1 MVYVVKFKLNDVIP
15 SLHFYYRNFLTT
27 TNDSAPTEH
36 FSTFSLTFLWLTL
49 LLQMVTLRLH
59 PFRRTYQTEPSL
71 ICDFCPSS
79 QRFAYSFRFHL
90 TMDTLAVQLYTSLL
104 PRRIRDFHP
113 LERAHGAQTK
123 KSDCPAAITQRIY
136 FVNSLL
142 TTSTLQQFPIT

>member
-79 QRFAYSFRFHL
+79 QRFAYSFLQISPHDEHPCCSAIHFPLSGH
-90 TMDTLAVQLYTSLL
+90 V
-104 PRRIRDFHP
+104 RDLHP

-123 KSDCPAAITQRIY
+123 NTNHQI
-136 FVNSLL
+136 L
-142 TTSTLQQFPIT
+142 TVGRYIILQISFQ